1 MINKIILFFVFQI
14 LVGCKCRLT
23 LFYFRIML
31 ILFCFIISACK
42 EKENYSFSFDNVEY
56 IEKAKDAIKLSNPI
70 NVDLN
75 IIGKTDFTIYED
87 LCLISGQNNGRT
99 ISVYQLPNFNYLGS
113 YVHVG
118 NGPGEVLFPPFV
130 GSISIK
136 QQPDGIHA
144 YFLNLKGGIIDWN
157 VTKSIEAKATI
168 ANTTDLRLP
177 NDVVGGIYINDTSL
191 LLKKINNDRDGQQRY
206 IFSKGIENRSS
217 QMEILNSIAIAKKGD
232 GFMFNVLSSDY
243 NYSTYNNKIVEA
255 SNFVNTINLY
265 GYAND
270 NSYKTVCLGDEL
282 DDINQICENGIEEFK
297 RTCIDLKI
305 YDKFFSVLYSGNY
318 LYQRENSKIH
328 PPILYIFNWDGKLL
342 KEIHFEEYFDCFD
355 IDVNNHVL
363 YTLNTVTDE
372 LKVY

>member
-1 MINKIILFFVFQI
+1 MVWSWIGYVPFPI
-14 LVGCKCRLT
+14 
-23 LFYFRIML
+23 
-31 ILFCFIISACK
+31 
-42 EKENYSFSFDNVEY
+42 NVEY

-157 VTKSIEAKATI
+157 VTESIKTKATI

-177 NDVVGGIYINDTSL
+177 NDVVSGIYINDTSL
-191 LLKKINNDRDGQQRY
+191 LLKKINY
-206 IFSKGIENRSS
+206 
-217 QMEILNSIAIAKKGD
+217 
-232 GFMFNVLSSDY
+232 
-243 NYSTYNNKIVEA
+243 
-255 SNFVNTINLY
+255 
-265 GYAND
+265 
-270 NSYKTVCLGDEL
+270 
-282 DDINQICENGIEEFK
+282 
-297 RTCIDLKI
+297 
-305 YDKFFSVLYSGNY
+305 
-318 LYQRENSKIH
+318 
-328 PPILYIFNWDGKLL
+328 LL
-342 KEIHFEEYFDCFD
+342 KMHIPCVSIPPALIALGGES
-355 IDVNNHVL
+355 L
-363 YTLNTVTDE
+363 
-372 LKVY
+372 